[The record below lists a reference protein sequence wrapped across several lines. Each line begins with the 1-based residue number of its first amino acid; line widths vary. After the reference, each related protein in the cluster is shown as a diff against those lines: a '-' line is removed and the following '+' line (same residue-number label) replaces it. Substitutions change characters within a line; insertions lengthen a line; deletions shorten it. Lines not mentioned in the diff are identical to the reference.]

1 MCDESRQSSSLIRV
15 GVAPSLLSS
24 YSLIGGRAMN
34 LNSMK
39 TALLC
44 TVSMMALAGCSP
56 EMTPATSSKSS
67 ASSSSSSTP
76 SPSISDPGTG
86 TSTTAKPYTRGQVY
100 GSCLRQFDSS
110 FRPTWAET
118 SPTAPISGCST
129 AGEPTCASGFQLVTE
144 TPVQMNCSTTPSL
157 TNTSMCYFKSQKCV
171 KLAGSDADENYKTG
185 QTYGLCLR
193 QLNSNFQPTYADT
206 GAAFPIASCPM
217 SGEPT
222 CAAGFKVVSDPP
234 VQMNCSTTPNS
245 TFVPCYYRA
254 DRCMKI

>member
-1 MCDESRQSSSLIRV
+1 MNTNSL
-15 GVAPSLLSS
+15 
-24 YSLIGGRAMN
+24 
-34 LNSMK
+34 K

-44 TVSMMALAGCSP
+44 TVSILTLAACSP
-56 EMTPATSSKSS
+56 EMTPVSTNK
-67 ASSSSSSTP
+67 SSSSSLGTP
-76 SPSISDPGTG
+76 SPSVSDPTTGTGTG
-86 TSTTAKPYTRGQVY
+86 TSGTAKPYTRGQVY
-100 GSCLRQFDSS
+100 GSCLRKFDSS
-110 FRPTWAET
+110 FVPTYAEP
-118 SPTAPISGCST
+118 SPTAPITGCST

-144 TPVQMNCSTTPSL
+144 TPVQMNCSTSPSL
-157 TNTSMCYFKSQKCV
+157 TNTSMCYYKSQKCV
-171 KLAGSDADENYKTG
+171 KLAGADADENYKVG

-193 QLNSNFQPTYADT
+193 SLNSNFQPTYADT

-234 VQMNCSTTPNS
+234 VQMNCSPTPNS